1 MIRVLLI
8 VGTRPEAIK
17 LAPVV
22 AECRKRPGAIRTRVC
37 LTGQHDRLLAEAVEY
52 FSLKPD
58 VRLDT
63 TPHEVATGPL
73 CARLIERIDELLARD
88 PPDWVVVQGDTTSAT
103 AAALAAFYRRVRV
116 VHVEAGL
123 RTGNFDAPWPE
134 ELHRR
139 VIALAAA
146 LHCAPTKR
154 AVRALLDEGVP
165 ERNVHLT
172 GNPVI
177 DALLETLRRE
187 RDRAGAWQAKYP
199 TFGERRVVLVTA
211 HRRESFGRGLEDICR
226 AVEKLAERFPD
237 CRFVYPVHPN
247 PEVHGPVHRL
257 LAGREN
263 VLLVPPVG
271 YPEFVW
277 LMDRAALVLT
287 DSGGVQEEAPTLRT
301 PLLVLRDVT
310 ERPEVVEAGAA
321 ELVGT
326 SPERIVAAA
335 ERLLTDPAAYA
346 ARQIDQNPYGDGRAA
361 GRIVDLIAEGGRG

>member
-22 AECRKRPGAIRTRVC
+22 AECRRRRETIEARVC
-37 LTGQHDRLLAEAVEY
+37 LTGQHGRLLAEAAEY
-52 FSLKPD
+52 FSLEQD
-58 VRLDT
+58 LRLDT
-63 TPHEVATGPL
+63 SPHEVATGGL
-73 CARLIERIDELLARD
+73 CARLIERIDELLAHD
-88 PPDWVVVQGDTTSAT
+88 PPDWLVVQGDTTSAM
-103 AAALAAFYRRVRV
+103 AAALAAFYRRVGV
-116 VHVEAGL
+116 MHVEAGL
-123 RTGNFDAPWPE
+123 RTGNLDAPWPE

-146 LHCAPTKR
+146 LHCAPTQ
-154 AVRALLDEGVP
+154 RALRALIDEGVP
-165 ERNVHLT
+165 EGNVRLT

-187 RDRAGAWQAKYP
+187 RERSEVWRAKYP
-199 TFGERRVVLVTA
+199 VLGERRVVLLTA
-211 HRRESFGRGLEDICR
+211 HRRESFGPGIENICR
-226 AVEKLAERFPD
+226 AVGKLAGRFPD

-247 PEVHGPVHRL
+247 PQVHGPVHRL

-263 VLLVPPVG
+263 VLLIPPVG

-277 LMDRAALVLT
+277 LMDRAALILT
-287 DSGGVQEEAPTLRT
+287 DSGGVQEEAPTLKT
-301 PLLVLRDVT
+301 PVLVLREVT
-310 ERPEVVEAGAA
+310 ERPEAVEAGAA

-335 ERLLTDPAAYA
+335 ERLLTDPAASA
-346 ARQIDQNPYGDGRAA
+346 ARQIDDNPYGDGRAA
-361 GRIVDLIAEGGRG
+361 GRIVDWMVESGRG